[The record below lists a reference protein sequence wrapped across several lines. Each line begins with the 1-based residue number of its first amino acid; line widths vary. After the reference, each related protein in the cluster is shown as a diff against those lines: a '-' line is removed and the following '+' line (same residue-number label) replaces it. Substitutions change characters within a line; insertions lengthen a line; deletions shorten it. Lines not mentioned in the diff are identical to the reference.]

1 MLRFALLLAACALFS
16 AAVLPAQA
24 PAPAGLLA
32 RIDHLVYATPDL
44 QAAID
49 GFERLT
55 GVRATPGGQH
65 PGRGTR
71 NALVALGGSSYLE
84 IIGPDPDQGPPPSP
98 RSFGIDGLST
108 PRLVTWAA
116 KGTDLEAI
124 VSAAAARGIKLGAVG
139 DGKRQRPDG
148 VLVTWR
154 FTDPKTVLAD
164 GLVPFFIDWGKTPHP
179 SQTAAPGVRL
189 VALRAEHPE
198 ASRVQAMLR
207 SLGLDLPVKQGPAP
221 ALSATLETPKG
232 HVELR

>member
-1 MLRFALLLAACALFS
+1 MLRFVVLLAACASLSAVVLF
-16 AAVLPAQA
+16 AQT
-24 PAPAGLLA
+24 PAPSGLLA

-44 QAAID
+44 KAAID

-71 NALVALGGSSYLE
+71 NALVALGESSYLE
-84 IIGPDPDQGPPPSP
+84 IIGPDPEQGPPQAP
-98 RSFGIDGLST
+98 RTFGIDGLT
-108 PRLVTWAA
+108 APRLVTWAA
-116 KGTDLEAI
+116 KGTDLGAI
-124 VSAAAARGIKLGAVG
+124 VAAAAAKGILLGAVG

-148 VLVTWR
+148 VLLTWR
-154 FTDPKTVLAD
+154 YTDPRTVLGD
-164 GLVPFFIDWGKTPHP
+164 GIVPFFIDWGRTPHP

-189 VALRAEHPE
+189 VALRAEHPD
-198 ASRVQAMLR
+198 AARVQAMLR
-207 SLGLDLPVKQGPAP
+207 QLGLDLPVKQGPAP